1 MGINGGTG
9 IVGSGATLGGSGIHI
24 NRGGGGGFD
33 PAASAIISQMTTNGS
48 TPTEARQVII
58 NQLVLDLKGL
68 GNTGAVDIWSQLDI
82 LQIYAAEDDIQAK
95 TEWIRA
101 NGTLDAIE
109 LNAPTFTSDL
119 GYVSSFSRGLNT
131 SYNPNTDATN
141 YTLNNNAFGVFVE
154 VGTSAAYI
162 CGSNSSAVSG
172 SAIRNLTS
180 NNDQTNNSPHLWV
193 DSFAALTGLQTNSR
207 SDANTVALYNNA
219 STKNGNKSRTVSVI
233 PNFEFYVLARNLGN
247 ALNGSAFGTTASMF
261 YAGANI
267 TENITQFYNSLNTYR
282 TSIGL

>member
-1 MGINGGTG
+1 MIISPSAISPYKIITFQ
-9 IVGSGATLGGSGIHI
+9 S
-24 NRGGGGGFD
+24 GGGFD
-33 PAASAIISQMTTNGS
+33 PDALAIIAQMTTNGS
-48 TPTEARQVII
+48 TPSAARQAII

-119 GYVSSFSRGLNT
+119 GYASSTGNAINT
-131 SYNPNTDATN
+131 SYNPNTEATN

-154 VGTSAAYI
+154 AGVSAAYI
-162 CGSNSSAVSG
+162 CGSNSGVVVGSG
-172 SAIRNLTS
+172 IRNLTS
-180 NNDQTNNSPHLWV
+180 NNDQTNNSPSFWL
-193 DSFAALTGLQTNSR
+193 DSFASITGLQTNSR
-207 SDANTVALYNNA
+207 SNATTVALYNND
-219 STKNGNKSRTVSVI
+219 STKNGNKARTVSVI
-233 PNFEFYVLARNLGN
+233 PNFEFYVLGRNLAGTLSN
-247 ALNGSAFGTTASMF
+247 TGHPTTASMF
-261 YAGANI
+261 YAGADI
-267 TENITQFYNSLNTYR
+267 TENITQFYNSLNAYR

>member
-1 MGINGGTG
+1 MIISPSAISPYKITTFQ
-9 IVGSGATLGGSGIHI
+9 S
-24 NRGGGGGFD
+24 GGGFD
-33 PAASAIISQMTTNGS
+33 PDALAIIAQMTTNGS
-48 TPTEARQVII
+48 TPSAARQAII

-119 GYVSSFSRGLNT
+119 GYASSTGNAINT
-131 SYNPNTDATN
+131 SYNPNTEATN

-154 VGTSAAYI
+154 AGVSAAYI
-162 CGSNSSAVSG
+162 CGSNSGVVVGSG
-172 SAIRNLTS
+172 IRNLTS
-180 NNDQTNNSPHLWV
+180 NNDQTNNSPSFWL
-193 DSFAALTGLQTNSR
+193 DSFASITGLQTNSR
-207 SDANTVALYNNA
+207 SNATTVALYNND
-219 STKNGNKSRTVSVI
+219 STKNGNKARTVSVI
-233 PNFEFYVLARNLGN
+233 PNFEFYVLGRNLAGTLSN
-247 ALNGSAFGTTASMF
+247 TGHPTTASMF
-261 YAGANI
+261 YAGADI
-267 TENITQFYNSLNTYR
+267 TENITQFYNSLNAYR